1 MPNRRAS
8 ERPSA
13 RVIAGPKP
21 VGDSVGVPV
30 ETPLTQGRQAFARRA
45 WASAFTQ
52 LTAADRL
59 HQLSLDD
66 LEHLAVA
73 AYLSGHDED
82 TEKLLTRAYQE
93 LSAAGEI
100 ARAARNAFWLAML
113 LFDRG
118 QTAPGSGWL
127 ARARRV
133 LDEHH
138 RDTVERGYLL
148 LPTAISSVFA
158 GDFSTASTLFEQAA
172 AVGDRFG
179 DNDLRAL
186 ARHGHGRA
194 LTQLGKIHEGAS
206 LFDEAM
212 VAVTANEV
220 SPIAAGI
227 VYCGVI
233 EGCYEIFDLK
243 RAQEWTAA
251 LGRWCDAQP
260 ELIPYRGACQARR
273 SEILQVHGIW
283 TEALA
288 EAVHACERLAQQSRQ
303 SGAGVAFYQLAE
315 MHRVRGEFTKAE
327 EAYRAASQRGRIPE
341 PGLALLRLAQGQIEL
356 AASAI
361 RRARDE
367 ATDPKTKARVLVACV
382 DIFLAAGDVIAARE
396 TADELKSIATT
407 LGAGLITA
415 YARQSEGAV
424 LVAEANPRA
433 ALGPLREAVTLWRD
447 LEFPY
452 ESARTGVLIALACRA
467 LGDHDSAALEFDA
480 ALKTFEKLGARP
492 DVDRVKGLA
501 SPPTE
506 AAGVLTARETEVLGL
521 LATGRT
527 NRAIAQHLRISEKT
541 VARHLSNIFIKIGVS
556 TRSEATAYAFRHQ
569 LV

>member
-1 MPNRRAS
+1 LMS
-8 ERPSA
+8 
-13 RVIAGPKP
+13 
-21 VGDSVGVPV
+21 
-30 ETPLTQGRQAFARRA
+30 
-45 WASAFTQ
+45 
-52 LTAADRL
+52 
-59 HQLSLDD
+59 
-66 LEHLAVA
+66 
-73 AYLSGHDED
+73 
-82 TEKLLTRAYQE
+82 
-93 LSAAGEI
+93 
-100 ARAARNAFWLAML
+100 
-113 LFDRG
+113 
-118 QTAPGSGWL
+118 
-127 ARARRV
+127 
-133 LDEHH
+133 
-138 RDTVERGYLL
+138 
-148 LPTAISSVFA
+148 
-158 GDFSTASTLFEQAA
+158 
-172 AVGDRFG
+172 
-179 DNDLRAL
+179 
-186 ARHGHGRA
+186 
-194 LTQLGKIHEGAS
+194 
-206 LFDEAM
+206 
-212 VAVTANEV
+212 
-220 SPIAAGI
+220 
-227 VYCGVI
+227 
-233 EGCYEIFDLK
+233 
-243 RAQEWTAA
+243 
-251 LGRWCDAQP
+251 
-260 ELIPYRGACQARR
+260 YRGACLVRR

-288 EAVHACERLAQQSRQ
+288 EAVQACERLAQQSRQ
-303 SGAGVAFYQLAE
+303 SGVGVAFYQLAE
-315 MHRVRGEFTKAE
+315 MHRVRGEFAKAE
-327 EAYRAASQRGRIPE
+327 EAYRAASQRGRMPE

-382 DIFLAAGDVIAARE
+382 VIFIAADDVITARE
-396 TADELKSIATT
+396 TADELKRIATT
-407 LGAGLITA
+407 IGAGLITA

-480 ALKTFEKLGARP
+480 ALKTFEKLGAGP
-492 DVDRVKGLA
+492 DVERVKSLA
-501 SPPTE
+501 SPRPTD